1 MAISFTRYDCAHID
15 QPLVIYVDRGCCRNA
30 DMPTQL
36 NELFSPWTT
45 PVRLDVF
52 HFMQRFRFCC
62 FTEAHP
68 LYGEF
73 MSRLSGAIF
82 QWDPEDIAKLIEAK
96 RSSLGPNY
104 RSVPDHD
111 VS

>member
-1 MAISFTRYDCAHID
+1 MYFTSCKSFGFA
-15 QPLVIYVDRGCCRNA
+15 A
-30 DMPTQL
+30 
-36 NELFSPWTT
+36 F
-45 PVRLDVF
+45 
-52 HFMQRFRFCC
+52 
-62 FTEAHP
+62 
-68 LYGEF
+68 YGEF